1 MTLLDTNVLIHFLK
15 GRQGVVERMLA
26 APARELAVST
36 VSQYELE
43 FGALRSAHPA
53 ARRKVIRE
61 LCRDLVVVPF
71 DGAAALDAAA
81 IRAGLAARGELIGPM
96 DLLIAGTARSRG
108 ALLVTGNM
116 REFSRVEGLRLAD
129 WTTA

>member
-1 MTLLDTNVLIHFLK
+1 VTLLDTNVLIHFLK

-36 VSQYELE
+36 VSQHELE